1 MAEQKH
7 KLTQELKSESES
19 ESESE
24 LIQEPIVMEAKDHF
38 EITVLQKVIHSH
50 DLFQNGKEVFILHN
64 GSQYLLRCT
73 RNDKLILTK

>member
-1 MAEQKH
+1 MTKKKSGSEPE
-7 KLTQELKSESES
+7 LT
-19 ESESE
+19 
-24 LIQEPIVMEAKDHF
+24 QEPIVMEAKNHF